1 MLRTIRHI
9 LIAAM
14 SNDGHTAS
22 RDRLTD
28 TDTPDVPGATGAGPL
43 PPSDVIGTLGRCRLN
58 NHSTHPADDAQ
69 WLCSFHGITPAGAE
83 TLLTRG
89 TREKYRISYARA
101 CTPCAVVSGL
111 DCATENCFSANGKY

>member
-1 MLRTIRHI
+1 MASFQGLVVALGSWMGKRTSQGSRSCGRGGDVRRKLRLMLRTIRHI

-28 TDTPDVPGATGAGPL
+28 TD
-43 PPSDVIGTLGRCRLN
+43 SR
-58 NHSTHPADDAQ
+58 
-69 WLCSFHGITPAGAE
+69 
-83 TLLTRG
+83 TRR
-89 TREKYRISYARA
+89 TREKYRISCSRA